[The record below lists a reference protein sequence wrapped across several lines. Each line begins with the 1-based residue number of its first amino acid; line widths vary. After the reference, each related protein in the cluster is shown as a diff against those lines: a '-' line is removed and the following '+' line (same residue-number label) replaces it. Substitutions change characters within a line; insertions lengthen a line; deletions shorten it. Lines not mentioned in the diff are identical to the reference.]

1 MLQHPQQQVVEYTH
15 TKASPL
21 SAYTGVVPKIAQ
33 ICPKGKRK
41 PKVTNLE
48 EKSQEMWKRVFFNK
62 DKCLNSKIRLWFF
75 K

>member
-1 MLQHPQQQVVEYTH
+1 MLEQPQQAVVRY

-33 ICPKGKRK
+33 MCPKGNRK
-41 PKVTNLE
+41 EKMNLE

-62 DKCLNSKIRLWFF
+62 EKSWNSKILHWFF
-75 K
+75 N